1 MPFLYSQ
8 FKFTLERFTGG
19 LTHGWSAQRDWAFL
33 ISDSTHSNLRN
44 LPFFHTVRCCLS
56 ELRPGGVQMITS
68 PELYY
73 SITRCILC
81 TNISC
86 VNIILQHYRLEVQ
99 NQQQKRN
106 KNLHRYKLCLL
117 KAGTLA
123 NFPRSNFE
131 VAQRPDV
138 IQRRR
143 QRMSP
148 WTIHPAACAIRH
160 GRCCANGTTNNK
172 ASKKTRFLCLSRVR
186 AAAVK
191 KQALSGPRVGAM
203 LLEQPY
209 ARQLSTRQWTWVY
222 R

>member
-33 ISDSTHSNLRN
+33 ISDSTSSNLRN
-44 LPFFHTVRCCLS
+44 FPFFSYCTLLS
-56 ELRPGGVQMITS
+56 E
-68 PELYY
+68 YY

-86 VNIILQHYRLEVQ
+86 VNIILQHYIEVQ
-99 NQQQKRN
+99 NQQRKRN

-117 KAGTLA
+117 EAGILA
-123 NFPRSNFE
+123 NFPRSNLE

-138 IQRRR
+138 IQRCR

-148 WTIHPAACAIRH
+148 WTIHPVACAIRH
-160 GRCCANGTTNNK
+160 GRFCANGTTNNE
-172 ASKKTRFLCLSRVR
+172 ASEATRFLCLSRVR
-186 AAAVK
+186 AAAVE
-191 KQALSGPRVGAM
+191 KQAFSGPRVGAM